1 MFDEVLKYGSMI
13 VDAFVAY
20 KQPVFVFIPP
30 FAEIRGGAWVVVD
43 STINASV
50 MEMYAASKTARGGV
64 LEANGTAS
72 VKYRTKDLISTMH
85 RLDNVLKELDSKLS
99 IAVDE
104 SDKKSIKIS
113 ISERENALLP
123 VYAQIAVKFCE
134 LHDTPGRMK
143 ATGVIER
150 EVDWEH
156 ARTFFYWRLRRKL
169 AEFDLR
175 RKLVDAANVGKSGSL
190 SVIEA
195 SSMIRDWFCEETT
208 SSWNDDKAVLSW
220 MAKSHEH
227 LETKVVELK
236 KQSIAREVEE
246 AIATGGEIGLSGLI
260 AGVGN
265 AIEKMND
272 VEKSKFKEMIK
283 MWNMGN

>member
-1 MFDEVLKYGSMI
+1 MSTLIFSSSS
-13 VDAFVAY
+13 
-20 KQPVFVFIPP
+20 P
-30 FAEIRGGAWVVVD
+30 F
-43 STINASV
+43 
-50 MEMYAASKTARGGV
+50 KT
-64 LEANGTAS
+64 
-72 VKYRTKDLISTMH
+72 
-85 RLDNVLKELDSKLS
+85 
-99 IAVDE
+99 E
-104 SDKKSIKIS
+104 SEKKSIKIS

-175 RKLVDAANVGKSGSL
+175 RKLVDAANVGTSGSL